1 VLEQIQLS
9 YPSWFL
15 FLCLLA
21 GLVFTIVLYWKES
34 KLNNIPK
41 GLRYLLYLLRFS
53 AIAGL
58 CFLLLGPFIKTV
70 NEQIKKPIVVF
81 AQDIS
86 TSINLVDA
94 EGASNHAKAVASL
107 RSELQEEYE
116 LVNISFGEQVQS
128 EIIDSFPDR
137 STNIAAAL
145 KHIDDNY
152 SDQNLGA
159 IILSSDGIFN
169 EGVNPIYQNTRIKAP
184 LYAVALGDSTIKK
197 DLLIK
202 NVFHN
207 RIAYLGDKFT
217 IQTDIQANNAVGT
230 KSTATLYV
238 VENGNRT
245 KLESKAV
252 SIDKN
257 NFFKTIDF
265 EVAARQAGT
274 VQYYISLSAIAN
286 EISATNNRKNIYI
299 EVLDA
304 RQKILLL
311 ADAPHPDITTIKQV
325 LEQNKNY
332 ELEVK
337 YAKDPIA
344 SIRSYDFVI
353 LHNLPSADN
362 NIDAIY
368 AQIKQ
373 KNIAT
378 LFIVGNNTAIG
389 DLNKLQDVVTINKK
403 NNSPNETQAAVN
415 KKFSSFIISEEIK
428 NQIGNYPPVFS
439 PFGEFIPDP
448 QSSTILYQKIKDI
461 ETDYPLLIVK
471 ESGNRRTGVLA
482 AEGIWKWRLYN
493 HLQYQNHET
502 IDNFLAK
509 VIQYLSVKEDKRKF
523 RSYVS
528 KNIFKENESIFLDA
542 QLYNDNYELIN
553 EPEVN
558 LIISNSEG
566 KKFNY
571 TFSRTQNYYSIDAGR
586 LPPGKYSYNANT
598 NYQSAALSDK
608 GKFTVQNIE
617 LEQYDLTAR
626 HGLLQLLSQKYGGKV
641 FYPDA
646 LSELSLEIQNSNK
659 IKPVAYYTNET
670 KNILNYWWIFAGLIL
685 MLAIEW
691 FIRRYYGAY

>member
-1 VLEQIQLS
+1 M
-9 YPSWFL
+9 
-15 FLCLLA
+15 CLLA
-21 GLVFTIVLYWKES
+21 GLIFTIVLYWKEN
-34 KLNNIPK
+34 KLNNVPT
-41 GLRYLLYLLRFS
+41 GLRYLLYFLRFS
-53 AIAGL
+53 AVSLI
-58 CFLLLGPFIKTV
+58 CFLLLGPFVKSV
-70 NEQIKKPIVVF
+70 SEQIKKPIVVF

-86 TSINLVDA
+86 SSIDLVDA
-94 EGASNHAKAVASL
+94 EGARNNSEQIASM
-107 RSELQEEYE
+107 RSELEEAYE
-116 LVNISFGEQVQS
+116 IVNVSFGEEVKS
-128 EIIDSFPDR
+128 ELIDSFPDR
-137 STNIAAAL
+137 STNIASVL

-184 LYAVALGDSTIKK
+184 LYTVALGDSTIKK
-197 DLLIK
+197 DILIK

-217 IQTDIQANNAVGT
+217 IQTDIQANNAVGNKT
-230 KSTATLYV
+230 TATLYV

-245 KLESKAV
+245 KIGTKNIN
-252 SIDKN
+252 IDKN

-265 EVAARQAGT
+265 EVEARQAGT
-274 VQYYISLSAIAN
+274 VQYYINLSTISN
-286 EISATNNRKNIYI
+286 EISTANNRKNIYI

-311 ADAPHPDITTIKQV
+311 ADAPHPDITTLKQV

-332 ELEVK
+332 QLEVK
-337 YAKDPIA
+337 YAKEPISNVRA
-344 SIRSYDFVI
+344 YDFVI
-353 LHNLPSADN
+353 MHNLPSSKN

-368 AQIKQ
+368 AQIQ
-373 KNIAT
+373 KRNIAT
-378 LFIVGNNTAIG
+378 LFIVGNNTVIN

-428 NQIGNYPPVFS
+428 NQISNFPPVFT
-439 PFGEFIPDP
+439 PFGEFIPNP

-482 AEGIWKWRLYN
+482 GEGIWKWRLFNY
-493 HLQYQNHET
+493 LQYQNHET
-502 IDNFLAK
+502 IDNFIAK

-528 KNIFKENESIFLDA
+528 KNIYKENESIFLDA

-558 LIISNSEG
+558 LAISNSEG

-586 LPPGKYSYNANT
+586 LPPGKYSYTANT
-598 NYQSAALSDK
+598 NYQSTQLSDK

-641 FYPDA
+641 FYPSDIA
-646 LSELSLEIQNSNK
+646 SLSSEIQNSNK

-670 KNILNYWWIFAGLIL
+670 NSILNYRWLFGVLIL
-685 MLAIEW
+685 LLAIEW
-691 FIRRYYGAY
+691 FVRRYFGAY